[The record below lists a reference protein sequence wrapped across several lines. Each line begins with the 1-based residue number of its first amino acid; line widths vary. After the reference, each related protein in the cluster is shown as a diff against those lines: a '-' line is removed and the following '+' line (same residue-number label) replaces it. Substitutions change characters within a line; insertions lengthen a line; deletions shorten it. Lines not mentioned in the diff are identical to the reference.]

1 MAEMM
6 KVELEAMMVVGGLG
20 LETKYVPRS
29 KMAILTTAIIKALI
43 E

>member
-1 MAEMM
+1 M
-6 KVELEAMMVVGGLG
+6 KVDLEAMMTVGGLG

-29 KMAILTTAIIKALI
+29 KMAILTTAIIEALM